1 MIAIKYTG
9 MDQIPGYCDD
19 CLYYECRPHPYKGY
33 SEACALTMEK
43 MDDDAP
49 EGWIYDGNGRPKNCP
64 LIDAR
69 ENVRGRWVP
78 GKETAK
84 EMCGSVVVSIH
95 YDGWYCSECGY
106 RFEGQ
111 PLWNFCPNCGADM
124 RKEA

>member
-9 MDQIPGYCDD
+9 MDQIPGCCDD

-49 EGWIYDGNGRPKNCP
+49 EGWIYDGNSRPKNCP

-69 ENVRGRWVP
+69 ENVRGSW
-78 GKETAK
+78 KAK
-84 EMCGSVVVSIH
+84 TRPEWQTFDDCECSNCGAVEYFNV
-95 YDGWYCSECGY
+95 G
-106 RFEGQ
+106 FKKF
-111 PLWNFCPNCGADM
+111 NFCPNCGADM